1 MARTDPYDIHRQ
13 DYEYFANRPQYADRW
28 RDGHWVPSPEQN
40 RNVGYG
46 NNAAQRA
53 RLGNATFQPV
63 PFNTLVDS
71 PVIAGKYFRELDLTP
86 GGSSV
91 HRYLDMVGD
100 DLAALDISDA
110 QVAGYRH
117 LVEQE
122 EARER
127 EAVGERLARGEQ
139 ALGLSS
145 TTNAVT
151 SVGEPLGPDTGGLR
165 IGDADRHLIAEVLS
179 QHMVDGRLTTDE
191 LEDRLGT
198 LYASRTRAQ
207 ARSALASL
215 PTLARSGG
223 DDHAALVLPDWA
235 SAAEAGGA
243 RSPGSM
249 PPRPSGG
256 GVAPVPTDGEMNTAY
271 RRWRAKAEKTKAA
284 QAAHQ
289 QAEASGDPRESALAF
304 KLKVSRGEEKTAR
317 AKLDQ
322 LRTRRPDWTAGDR

>member
-1 MARTDPYDIHRQ
+1 MFDRRKLSLEGARAQALVVEKTIYAAGVESGEASACRYRLRVAFPDGATSEISSRAFGRTLAAAGVGDIIPVRYDPTDRSRI
-13 DYEYFANRPQYADRW
+13 
-28 RDGHWVPSPEQN
+28 
-40 RNVGYG
+40 
-46 NNAAQRA
+46 
-53 RLGNATFQPV
+53 
-63 PFNTLVDS
+63 
-71 PVIAGKYFRELDLTP
+71 ELD
-86 GGSSV
+86 
-91 HRYLDMVGD
+91 RR
-100 DLAALDISDA
+100 A
-110 QVAGYRH
+110 

-122 EARER
+122 EARAR
-127 EAVGERLARGEQ
+127 EAVAERLARGEQ

-151 SVGEPLGPDTGGLR
+151 SVGEPLEPDTGGLR

-179 QHMVDGRLTTDE
+179 QHMVDGRLTIDE

-198 LYASRTRAQ
+198 LYASQTRAQ

-215 PTLARSGG
+215 PTLAPSGG
-223 DDHAALVLPDWA
+223 EDHAALVLPDWA
-235 SAAEAGGA
+235 SGHEAGGA

-249 PPRPSGG
+249 LPRPSGVG
-256 GVAPVPTDGEMNTAY
+256 AAPVPTDGEMNTAY

-289 QAEASGDPRESALAF
+289 QAEASGDPREPALAF

-322 LRTRRPDWTAGDR
+322 LRTRRPDWTTGDR